1 MGRSRVGITWLI
13 AKSQIDTSKKPRPVK
28 MTCIIEIVT
37 TTVAATKIRIGRDAS
52 EARRSR

>member
-1 MGRSRVGITWLI
+1 VGITWLI
-13 AKSQIDTSKKPRPVK
+13 AKSQIETSKKPRPVK
-28 MTCIIEIVT
+28 MMCIVEIVT